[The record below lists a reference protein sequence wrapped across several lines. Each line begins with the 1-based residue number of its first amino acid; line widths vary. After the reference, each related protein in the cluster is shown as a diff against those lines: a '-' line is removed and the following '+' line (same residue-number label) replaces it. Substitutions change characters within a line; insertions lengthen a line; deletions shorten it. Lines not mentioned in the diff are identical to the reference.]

1 MKRFTTLIDR
11 LHYFHVWE
19 IALALTIVFVVISIF
34 YSNYITLRLAEEETK
49 LMEIWAEATRQFIQ
63 ADENTDIDFV
73 SYIIEDNTN
82 IPVYMLDAEGNI
94 LLTRNVTDTVA
105 DPTQLHG
112 PIVVEIDENTT
123 QYIFYDDSIALRH
136 LHLYPYISFSILV
149 LFIVIAL
156 VVIYTTQRS
165 EQNRVWV
172 GLTKETAHQLG
183 TPISSLAAWQQ
194 LLQQRYPDD
203 EYIPQVQLDINRLQA
218 ITERF
223 SKIGSEPEL
232 TLQPVLPVINQTVTY
247 MQARISKKVAL
258 SAQCDDNCLDA
269 QTLLNAPLFQWV
281 LENLIK
287 NAVDAI
293 SGPGSISLK
302 LHCEN
307 RTLLIDVTDTG
318 KGIKRNH
325 FKRIFRPGFTTKQRG
340 WGLGLSLS
348 KRIIED
354 YHRGKLFVY
363 QSVQGQ
369 GTTFRIQLKN
379 AINNAPAA

>member
-82 IPVYMLDAEGNI
+82 IPVYMLDADGNI

-112 PIVVEIDENTT
+112 PIVVEMDENTT

-232 TLQPVLPVINQTVTY
+232 TLQPILPIINQTVTY
-247 MQARISKKVAL
+247 MQARISKKVSL

-293 SGPGSISLK
+293 SGPGSISLR
-302 LHCEN
+302 LHSEN

>member
-1 MKRFTTLIDR
+1 MKRTVALIDR
-11 LHYFHVWE
+11 LHYYHIWQ
-19 IALALTIVFVVISIF
+19 IALGLTIVFVVISII
-34 YSNYITLRLAEEETK
+34 YSNFIFLRLVEEENK

-82 IPVYMLDAEGNI
+82 IPVYMLDADGNI
-94 LLTRNVTDTVA
+94 LLTRNVRDTVA
-105 DPTQLHG
+105 DPTLLHG
-112 PIVVEIDENTT
+112 PIVVDIDENTT

-136 LHLYPYISFSILV
+136 LHIYPYISFGVLA
-149 LFIVIAL
+149 LFIIIAL

-183 TPISSLAAWQQ
+183 TPISSLAAWQE
-194 LLQQRYPDD
+194 LLQQRYPED
-203 EYIPQVQLDINRLQA
+203 EYIPQLQLDINRLQA
-218 ITERF
+218 IAERF

-232 TLQPVLPVINQTVTY
+232 TLQPLRPVISQTVDY

-258 SAQCDDNCLDA
+258 RTECAGNCLDV
-269 QTLLNAPLFQWV
+269 QMRLNAPLFQWV
-281 LENLIK
+281 LENLIR

-293 SGPGSISLK
+293 SGTGSITLN
-302 LHCEN
+302 LHRDN
-307 RTLLIDVTDTG
+307 RTIVLDVTDTG
-318 KGIKRNH
+318 KGIGRNS
-325 FKRIFRPGFTTKQRG
+325 FKRIFRPGYTTKKRG

-354 YHRGKLFVY
+354 YHRGKLFVC

-369 GTTFRIQLKN
+369 GTTFRILLKD
-379 AINNAPAA
+379 AIDNAPAS

>member
-1 MKRFTTLIDR
+1 MKRTVSFIDR
-11 LHYFHVWE
+11 LHYHHVWE
-19 IALALTIVFVVISIF
+19 IALAFSIVFVVVSII
-34 YSNYITLRLAEEETK
+34 YSNFISLRLAEEETK

-82 IPVYMLDAEGNI
+82 IPVYMLDADGNI
-94 LLTRNVTDTVA
+94 LLTRNVSDTVA
-105 DPTQLHG
+105 DPTLLHG
-112 PIVVEIDENTT
+112 PIVVDIDENTT
-123 QYIFYDDSIALRH
+123 QYLFYDDSIALRH
-136 LHLYPYISFSILV
+136 LHIYPYISFGV
-149 LFIVIAL
+149 LALFVIIAL
-156 VVIYTTQRS
+156 VVIFTTQRS

-203 EYIPQVQLDINRLQA
+203 EYIPQIQLDITRLQA

-232 TLQPVLPVINQTVTY
+232 TLQPVVPVIGQTIAY
-247 MQARISKKVAL
+247 MQARISKKVTL
-258 SAQCDDNCLDA
+258 RCDCADNCRDV
-269 QTLLNAPLFQWV
+269 QTCLNAPLFQWV

-287 NAVDAI
+287 NAIDAI
-293 SGPGSISLK
+293 SGTGSITLR
-302 LHCEN
+302 LHKEN
-307 RTLLIDVTDTG
+307 KNLVLDVSDTG
-318 KGIKRNH
+318 KGIDRNH

-354 YHRGKLFVY
+354 YHGGKIFVY

-369 GTTFRIQLKN
+369 GTTFRILLKN
-379 AINNAPAA
+379 AIDNTPAT

>member
-1 MKRFTTLIDR
+1 MKRSGTLIDR
-11 LHYFHVWE
+11 LHYYHVWE
-19 IALALTIVFVVISIF
+19 IALILTVVFVGISIL
-34 YSNYITLRLAEEETK
+34 YSNYISRKLEDQETK

-63 ADENTDIDFV
+63 ADEDTDIDFV

-82 IPVYMLDAEGNI
+82 IPVYMLDADGNI
-94 LLTRNVTDTVA
+94 LLTRNVRDTVP

-112 PIVVEIDENTT
+112 PIVVAIDDQTT

-136 LHLYPYISFSILV
+136 LHVYPYISFSVLA
-149 LFIVIAL
+149 LFIVIAF
-156 VVIYTTQRS
+156 VVIFTTQRS

-194 LLQQRYPDD
+194 LLRQRYPDD
-203 EYIPQVQLDINRLQA
+203 EYIPQMELDITRLQA

-232 TLQPVLPVINQTVTY
+232 TLQPLMPILNQTVTY
-247 MQARISKKVAL
+247 MQVRISKKITIDTR
-258 SAQCDDNCLDA
+258 CDDNCLDA
-269 QTLLNAPLFQWV
+269 QARLNAPLFQWV
-281 LENLIK
+281 LENLIR
-287 NAVDAI
+287 NAVYAI
-293 SGPGSISLK
+293 TGAGSISLR
-302 LHCEN
+302 LHSDN
-307 RTLLIDVTDTG
+307 QMLVIDVTDTG
-318 KGIKRNH
+318 KGIRRNH

-369 GTTFRIQLKN
+369 GTTFRILIKN
-379 AINNAPAA
+379 AVDNAPAA

>member
-232 TLQPVLPVINQTVTY
+232 TLQPILPIINQTVTY

-258 SAQCDDNCLDA
+258 STQCDENCLDA

-293 SGPGSISLK
+293 SGPGSISLR
-302 LHCEN
+302 LHSEN

>member
-194 LLQQRYPDD
+194 LF
-203 EYIPQVQLDINRLQA
+203 
-218 ITERF
+218 TERF

-232 TLQPVLPVINQTVTY
+232 TLQPILPIINQTVTY

>member
-232 TLQPVLPVINQTVTY
+232 TLQPILPIINQTVTY

-293 SGPGSISLK
+293 SGLGSISLK

-307 RTLLIDVTDTG
+307 RTLLIDVSDTG

-379 AINNAPAA
+379 AINNAPTA